1 MTTESDVL
9 KEWRETAPHW
19 EKHAPTIKT
28 MFAPLTRALI
38 EEAVISQGQKVLD
51 VAGGAGEPSL
61 SIAEVVGPTG
71 SVTCTDPVAQMVKT
85 AETEASRRGLTNV
98 EFRQC
103 AVDALPFDDNCFDAV
118 VSRLGVMFFPDPIA
132 GLREMMRVVR
142 SNGVLSL
149 TVWGRSDLNPFSYV
163 VNNVAGR
170 YIELPPPDADAPG
183 AFRFAEPGK
192 LVQVMEEAGLTNV
205 RDRLLDFRIE
215 APISTEEFWQM
226 RSETSATL
234 RENLA
239 KLRAEERNR
248 ISREAQEAVR
258 EFFPDGRMS
267 FPAQM
272 ITVSGSK
279 Q

>member
-118 VSRLGVMFFPDPIA
+118 VSRLGVMFFPDPMA

-170 YIELPPPDADAPG
+170 YIELPPPAADAPG

>member
-1 MTTESDVL
+1 
-9 KEWRETAPHW
+9 
-19 EKHAPTIKT
+19 
-28 MFAPLTRALI
+28 
-38 EEAVISQGQKVLD
+38 
-51 VAGGAGEPSL
+51 
-61 SIAEVVGPTG
+61 
-71 SVTCTDPVAQMVKT
+71 MVKT